1 VLNLREVQA
10 FVAVVDAGG
19 FHEAA
24 DRLGLAQPTIS
35 QQVKKLEEAVGARLV
50 TRDRSLRC
58 AATASGLR
66 LLPIARSLLRTA
78 ARAVDVSAGR
88 TLVIGACSN
97 IGIYILPPIAKQFAD
112 TQAGE
117 TRPEI
122 IIGTNPQTASR
133 LEAGEVDLAVME
145 WWDARASF
153 VAQTWRREPLVLIVP
168 KRHPWTKLSVVPR
181 RTLFA
186 AAWIGGEP
194 GTGTGRLIR
203 EIFGKATERLRMT
216 MTLGSTEAVK
226 AAVRA
231 GLGVSLVTLSSVD
244 QELRTGSLCSV
255 PIEGALT
262 LQKELVVVLPQDA
275 PSTAP
280 AHAFATMLHATAARQ
295 ASHGRRR

>member
-1 VLNLREVQA
+1 MLNLREVQA

-19 FHEAA
+19 FHDAA
-24 DRLGLAQPTIS
+24 GRLGLAQPTIS
-35 QQVKKLEEAVGARLV
+35 QQVKKLEESVGARLV
-50 TRDRSLRC
+50 TRDRSSRC
-58 AATASGLR
+58 APTASGLR
-66 LLPIARSLLRTA
+66 LLPIARALLRTA

-97 IGIYILPPIAKQFAD
+97 IGIYILPPIAKRFAD
-112 TQAGE
+112 TLASE
-117 TRPEI
+117 NLPEI
-122 IIGTNPQTASR
+122 VIGTNPQTASR
-133 LEAGEVDLAVME
+133 LAAGEVDLAVME
-145 WWDARASF
+145 WWDARAGF

-168 KRHPWTKLSVVPR
+168 ARHPWTKLSVVPR

-203 EIFGKATERLRMT
+203 ETFGKAAERLRIA

-231 GLGVSLVTLSSVD
+231 GLGVSLVTLSSVE
-244 QELRTGSLCSV
+244 QELRTGSLCAV
-255 PIEGALT
+255 PIEGAVT
-262 LQKELVVVLPQDA
+262 LQKELVVVLPQDV

-280 AHAFATMLHATAARQ
+280 ARAFTMMLQTTAV
-295 ASHGRRR
+295 SSG